1 MSSSKELKKCSNE
14 KIHFWRHWY
23 TSYFVSEEGLSVMND
38 DQRIL
43 REIDLKK
50 LAFFIQLPSSVLI
63 VFVKYTILIWFHKN
77 KNWKVGIFP

>member
-1 MSSSKELKKCSNE
+1 
-14 KIHFWRHWY
+14 
-23 TSYFVSEEGLSVMND
+23 MND

-63 VFVKYTILIWFHKN
+63 VFVKYTILI
-77 KNWKVGIFP
+77 